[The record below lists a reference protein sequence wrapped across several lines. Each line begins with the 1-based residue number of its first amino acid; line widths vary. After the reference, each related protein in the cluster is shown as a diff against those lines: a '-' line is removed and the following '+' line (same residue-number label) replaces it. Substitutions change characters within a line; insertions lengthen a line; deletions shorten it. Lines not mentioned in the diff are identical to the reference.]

1 MEECPK
7 ARAGDQ
13 NQIKSS
19 NDANCI
25 SRFGSFWPLTQHNRF
40 LSDRTWPLWFCQTPQ
55 ARLGRTRKATWDQ
68 KMASHVSCIA
78 HNYNHHFELFNSL
91 SLNSSKW
98 FYWIGCLFAA
108 HRSLNVC
115 VNFSFFVVFV
125 RKLLVGFLLLFFL
138 QKSLAS
144 IGWLIL
150 SFLFIFFDQVGG
162 WSSCSFSKA
171 RGGGGLFAID
181 ILCVAW
187 III

>member
-1 MEECPK
+1 MGPK
-7 ARAGDQ
+7 DGLTCLLHCTQ
-13 NQIKSS
+13 LWSS
-19 NDANCI
+19 I
-25 SRFGSFWPLTQHNRF
+25 SIL
-40 LSDRTWPLWFCQTPQ
+40 C
-55 ARLGRTRKATWDQ
+55 
-68 KMASHVSCIA
+68 
-78 HNYNHHFELFNSL
+78 
-91 SLNSSKW
+91 LNGSKW
-98 FYWIGCLFAA
+98 FYWIGCLCAA

-171 RGGGGLFAID
+171 LVWWGWIVCNRYTLRCMDYHLKMLLLFSLIRLVGGL
-181 ILCVAW
+181 VAAGYSGHVSW
-187 III
+187 RWWRWGHRVTHHPHASH